1 MLAALQDD
9 GRLTNQQLAD
19 LVGLSASQCSRR
31 RMRLEEEKVI
41 AGYHADLAGEA
52 LGFNLIAFI
61 HITLATHSPDNA
73 KKFRALVNRV
83 DDIQEAYS
91 LTGDADY
98 VLKVVLR
105 DLKDLS
111 DLVNN
116 VLMPHQSVAHVRSSI
131 VLDRLKESARLP
143 LQSRLAMAQIEGN
156 SSFAF
161 SASICDDLASD
172 YQHHETD
179 HGAATP
185 AELRILRQGPA
196 AERGGRADLFLRMHV
211 LRGLRR
217 QQAAQCLPELR
228 RRLCAAADPARDR
241 AAAGRVR
248 HQAVAVGQAGA
259 FEIQRRGC
267 RRAFRAACG
276 IFRRRSGEPVPR
288 HCEGEAKRCPP
299 SANC

>member
-19 LVGLSASQCSRR
+19 AVGLSDSQWSRR
-31 RMRLEEEKVI
+31 RTRLVEDGIV
-41 AGYHADLAGEA
+41 AGYHADLAAER
-52 LGFNLIAFI
+52 LGFNVVAFV

-111 DLVNN
+111 GLVND

-143 LQSRLAMAQIEGN
+143 L
-156 SSFAF
+156 
-161 SASICDDLASD
+161 
-172 YQHHETD
+172 
-179 HGAATP
+179 
-185 AELRILRQGPA
+185 
-196 AERGGRADLFLRMHV
+196 RG
-211 LRGLRR
+211 
-217 QQAAQCLPELR
+217 
-228 RRLCAAADPARDR
+228 
-241 AAAGRVR
+241 
-248 HQAVAVGQAGA
+248 
-259 FEIQRRGC
+259 
-267 RRAFRAACG
+267 
-276 IFRRRSGEPVPR
+276 
-288 HCEGEAKRCPP
+288 
-299 SANC
+299 